1 MHRIA
6 LLCLLLAPAS
16 LSAQARQFPQPRTIA
31 GPLARNTPNTLFRES
46 IARLELGRSV
56 KSQRRTGAIIGVVV
70 GGVATY
76 AVLHSGGSTAPCNRS
91 ENQDAMS
98 SGECIGLTAAGAAV
112 GAGLGALIG
121 GLFHSSGSA
130 NLRTFAVR
138 LHY

>member
-1 MHRIA
+1 MKRVA

-16 LSAQARQFPQPRTIA
+16 LSAQVRQLSQPRTIA
-31 GPLARNTPNTLFRES
+31 GPVARDTPNRLLRES

-56 KSQRRTGAIIGVVV
+56 KSQRRTGALIGLVV

-98 SGECIGLTAAGAAV
+98 SGECLGLTAAGAAV

-121 GLFHSSGSA
+121 GLFHTSGSA
-130 NLRTFAVR
+130 NLRTFAIR
-138 LHY
+138 LHH